1 MTPGDR
7 RSSGHQMG
15 IEWEVVYPWW
25 RQLHCYLPH
34 LLNEIDFQ
42 PGLHVVPR
50 REVTVVV
57 DELRVR
63 RS

>member
-1 MTPGDR
+1 
-7 RSSGHQMG
+7 MG